1 MKRIG
6 LFIRPCRPLESEVG
20 EELLLWLR
28 GVSIQHRVCEEAGSI
43 PGLTLAPWVKEV
55 VLL

>member
-43 PGLTLAPWVKEV
+43 PGLTLAQWVKEV